1 MYKLKLTKTDLFSLF
16 IIIFMMISAYFF
28 IRNSSHFGLK
38 CIISGADGEKY
49 CIRNRK
55 RLQEAT
61 GLLALIRENSVK
73 IVNGLYKEY
82 SDNDFVVRLKERF
95 NPKVFQETLP
105 TSVHT
110 AYSENKGEKMAF
122 CLNKKKNNNEHLI
135 DKNTLMFVA
144 LHELTHIGT
153 KEVGHTK
160 KYWENF
166 KFVLEYAVKE
176 HFYTPIDYKKNPE
189 PYCGMT
195 ISDNPYYDLK

>member
-1 MYKLKLTKTDLFSLF
+1 MKINMSKTDIFSLF
-16 IIIFMMISAYFF
+16 IIVFMLISSYFY

-38 CIISGADGEKY
+38 CIISNADGEKY
-49 CIRNRK
+49 CIRDRG
-55 RLQEAT
+55 RLQEAAS
-61 GLLALIRENSVK
+61 LLALIRENSKNV
-73 IVNGLYKEY
+73 VDGLYKAHPE
-82 SDNDFVVRLKERF
+82 NEFVQRLKERF

-122 CLNKKKNNNEHLI
+122 CLNKKPDNDEHLI
-135 DKNTLMFVA
+135 DENTLMFVA

-160 KYWENF
+160 TYWENF
-166 KFVLEYAVKE
+166 KFVLEHAVKE
-176 HFYTPIDYKKNPE
+176 RLYTPIDYKKNPE

-195 ISDNPYYDLK
+195 ISDNPYYDL

>member
-1 MYKLKLTKTDLFSLF
+1 MKLKINKTDLFSLF
-16 IIIFMMISAYFF
+16 IIFFMLVSAYFF
-28 IRNSSHFGLK
+28 IHNNSHFGLK
-38 CIISGADGEKY
+38 CIISSADGEKY
-49 CIRNRK
+49 CIRDRN
-55 RLQEAT
+55 RLQEAAS
-61 GLLALIRENSVK
+61 LLALIRENSKKV
-73 IVNGLYKEY
+73 VAGLYKEY
-82 SDNDFVVRLKERF
+82 PKNSFVQQLKNRF

-122 CLNKKKNNNEHLI
+122 CLNKKPDNDEHLI

-153 KEVGHTK
+153 EEIGHTQQ
-160 KYWENF
+160 YWENF

-176 HFYTPIDYKKNPE
+176 RFYIPIDYKKNPE

-195 ISDNPYYDLK
+195 ISDNPYYDLE